1 MERREFLQY
10 GAMAMAGGLI
20 GGGCNSQSNMMVDL
34 AANRK
39 GSQKRFSKALKIG
52 MLPRNLSDVEK
63 FKLAKRCGYDG
74 IDGVPLKDLKAAR
87 EQARLAREEGIV
99 IHGLV
104 YGWWPAFVNRDKAFV
119 QKKIEEM
126 EHALRCAAEME
137 ADTVLLVPTRVT
149 GDFRYEDA
157 YKYSQEYVSR
167 LIPTA
172 KETQVVIGIEN
183 VWNKFL
189 LSPIEFAKYLDE
201 LNSPAV
207 RAYFDI
213 GNVIIYAWAEDWIR
227 TLGKRIV
234 KLDLK
239 DFQRKGYQWKNLG
252 DGDVNWKAVR
262 EELARIDFRG
272 WATAELSGGDEAY
285 LADVSKRIDREL
297 IISI

>member
-1 MERREFLQY
+1 MERREFLHY
-10 GAMAMAGGLI
+10 GALAMAGGLI
-20 GGGCNSQSNMMVDL
+20 GGGCRPSPMAVDL
-34 AANRK
+34 GTTRK
-39 GSQKRFSKALKIG
+39 AGQKRFYKALKIG
-52 MLPRNLSDVEK
+52 MLPKKLPDVEK

-87 EQARLAREEGIV
+87 EQARLAREEGVV

-104 YGWWPAFVNRDKAFV
+104 YGWWPAFVNRDKGFV
-119 QKKIEEM
+119 HKKIDEM
-126 EHALRCAAEME
+126 KHALRCAREME

-149 GDFRYEDA
+149 GDFRYEEA

-172 KETQVVIGIEN
+172 KETGVVIGIEN

-189 LSPIEFAKYLDE
+189 LSPLEFARYLDQ
-201 LNSPAV
+201 LNSPTV

-213 GNVIIYAWAEDWIR
+213 GNVIIYGWAEDWIR

-239 DFQRKGYQWKNLG
+239 DFQRKGYQWKNIG

-262 EELARIDFRG
+262 RELAEIDFRG
-272 WATAELSGGDEAY
+272 WATAELRGGDEAY
-285 LADVSKRIDREL
+285 LADVSERIDKEL
-297 IISI
+297 MDSI